1 MAKLI
6 DPKDCEWDNNGNIIY
21 KGVTLPITRENIEDY
36 RFQTAMDPDEFIL
49 FTYNNM
55 LSVKRNN
62 KINQI
67 LGDE

>member
-1 MAKLI
+1 MTKLI
-6 DPKDCEWDNNGNIIY
+6 DPKDCRWDYSDYLIY
-21 KGVTLPITRENIEDY
+21 KGVALPITRENIEDY
-36 RFQTAMDPDEFIL
+36 RFQTGMDPDEFIL

-55 LSVKRNN
+55 LSVKRDN

>member
-6 DPKDCEWDNNGNIIY
+6 DPKDCEWDNNDNIIY

-36 RFQTAMDPDEFIL
+36 RFQTAMDPDEYIL
-49 FTYNNM
+49 FTYNRM
-55 LSVKRNN
+55 LSVKRDN